1 MVVVSSVSH
10 QYNQAALHFADWL
23 VQPGGQWLLLGGSG
37 SGKTT
42 LINIITGLLKPHS
55 GEVRINQVPIY
66 DLSGAELDK
75 FRGRHI
81 GIVFQRPHLL
91 KSLTVGENL
100 KIAQYFAGLKQD
112 ETRVEEVLYS
122 LHIANKVNSYP
133 TQLSQGQLQRVAIAR
148 AVVNRP
154 ALLVADEPTS
164 SLDDKNT
171 AAVLDILINQS
182 ALNQSTLI
190 VSTHDKRV
198 KERLSQHYTLD

>member
-23 VQPGGQWLLLGGSG
+23 VQPGEQWLLLGSSG

-112 ETRVEEVLYS
+112 ETRVEEVLSS
-122 LHIANKVNSYP
+122 LHIADKVNSYP

-171 AAVLDILINQS
+171 AAVLDSLFQLMING
-182 ALNQSTLI
+182 
-190 VSTHDKRV
+190 
-198 KERLSQHYTLD
+198 